1 VGAAAAPLAPV
12 ALRSIGSLLIIP
24 AFSQTR
30 TLRTFRTFACM
41 LSTPVLL
48 LVYKRLD
55 TLRRVWEAI
64 RLARPKY
71 LFISGDGPKEDKQ
84 SQEAVAKVRQF
95 CESQI
100 DWPCEAHFQWLPFN
114 HGMKQGVLRG
124 IFWFFSQVP
133 EGIVLEDDTLPIPDF
148 FSFCTELLE
157 RYREEARIGM
167 IGGWNGVPPAYLP
180 YQYDFLRLPVVWG
193 WASWR
198 RALEGYDPDM
208 KDWHE
213 LRQTDFL
220 DRVMGENLR
229 LKKYFYLFFDRTA
242 GVGGPPAD
250 YWDYSLTYHFFK
262 RGLLAVFPRTNL
274 VSNLGFG
281 VEGAT
286 TTTATRVLPEPQ
298 PLPRDLPP
306 PPYIYPNLRAEA
318 YLTRHYLNPPLH
330 YRAYYRIQADLH
342 YGTLWK
348 TFSSPRFWKKALR
361 IALGRY

>member
-1 VGAAAAPLAPV
+1 
-12 ALRSIGSLLIIP
+12 
-24 AFSQTR
+24 
-30 TLRTFRTFACM
+30 LRTFAYM

-48 LVYKRLD
+48 LVYSRLD

-71 LFISGDGPKEDKQ
+71 LFISGDGPKENKQ
-84 SQEAVAKVRQF
+84 SQEAVANVRRF
-95 CESQI
+95 CESHI
-100 DWPCEAHFQWLPFN
+100 DWPCEAYFQWLPFN
-114 HGMKQGVLRG
+114 HGMKQGELKG

-133 EGIVLEDDTLPIPDF
+133 EGIILEDDALPIPEF

-157 RYREEARIGM
+157 RYRDEPRIGIIM
-167 IGGWNGVPPAYLP
+167 VSNMVPAAYLP
-180 YQYDFLRLPVVWG
+180 YQYDFIRIPQLWG
-193 WASWR
+193 WAGWR
-198 RALEGYDPDM
+198 RSLEGYDPDM

-229 LKKYFYLFFDRTA
+229 LKKYLHLIFDRTA
-242 GVGGPPAD
+242 GIGGPPSEF
-250 YWDYSLTYHFFK
+250 WDYALAYHFLK
-262 RGLLAVFPRTNL
+262 RGLVAVFPRTSL
-274 VSNLGFG
+274 ISNLGFG

-286 TTTATRVLPEPQ
+286 NTTATRVLPKPQ

-318 YLTRHYLNPPLH
+318 YLTKTYWNPSLY

>member
-12 ALRSIGSLLIIP
+12 ALRSIGNLLIAP

-30 TLRTFRTFACM
+30 TLHTFACV

-48 LVYKRLD
+48 MVYNRLG

-71 LFISGDGPKEDKQ
+71 LFISGDGPKENKQ
-84 SQEAVAKVRQF
+84 SQEAVAEVRQF
-95 CESQI
+95 CESHI

-114 HGMKQGVLRG
+114 HGMKQGQLRG

-157 RYREEARIGM
+157 RYREEPRIG
-167 IGGWNGVPPAYLP
+167 IIAGWNMVPAAYLP
-180 YQYDFLRLPVVWG
+180 YQYDFIRLPQLWG
-193 WASWR
+193 WAGWR
-198 RALEGYDPDM
+198 RAWEGYDPDM
-208 KDWHE
+208 KDWRE

-220 DRVMGENLR
+220 DRVTGENLR
-229 LKKYFYLFFDRTA
+229 LKKHLYLTFDRTA
-242 GVGGPPAD
+242 GIGGPPSE
-250 YWDYSLTYHFFK
+250 YWDSALAYHFLK
-262 RGLLAVFPRTNL
+262 RGLLTVFPRTSL
-274 VSNLGFG
+274 VSNLGMG
-281 VEGAT
+281 GEGAT
-286 TTTATRVLPEPQ
+286 NTTATRVLPEPQ

-306 PPYIYPNLRAEA
+306 PPYIYPNLRAEV
-318 YLTRHYLNPPLH
+318 YLTKTYWNPPLH

-348 TFSSPRFWKKALR
+348 TFSSQRFWKKALR

>member
-1 VGAAAAPLAPV
+1 MGAAAATVAPV
-12 ALRSIGSLLIIP
+12 ARRSIGSLLITP
-24 AFSQTR
+24 AFRET
-30 TLRTFRTFACM
+30 RTFACV

-48 LVYKRLD
+48 LVYNRLD

-71 LFISGDGPKEDKQ
+71 LFISGDGPKENKQ

-95 CESQI
+95 CESHI
-100 DWPCEAHFQWLPFN
+100 DWPCEAHFQWLPTN
-114 HGMKQGVLRG
+114 HGHKQGVLRG

-133 EGIVLEDDTLPIPDF
+133 EGIILEDDTLPIPDF
-148 FSFCTELLE
+148 FSFCAELLE

-167 IGGWNGVPPAYLP
+167 IGGWNGVPAAYFP
-180 YQYDFLRLPVVWG
+180 YQYDFLRLPLVWG

-229 LKKYFYLFFDRTA
+229 LKKYLYLFFDRSA

-250 YWDYSLTYHFFK
+250 FWDFPLAYHFLK
-262 RGLLAVFPRTNL
+262 RGLLTVFPRTSL
-274 VSNLGFG
+274 ISNLGLG
-281 VEGAT
+281 GEGAT
-286 TTTATRVLPEPQ
+286 NTSATRFLPEPQ

-318 YLTRHYLNPPLH
+318 YFVKHYWNPPLH